1 MELRGARHLGWGA
14 GSGGGTGKA
23 ERDPHAVCL
32 VLTPQNETAGH
43 RVLLPGLRGHLKP
56 EAEVAGTWPA
66 LGILWDSRKP
76 DRPCW
81 SWSEA
86 RPVLPAVLGH
96 CTALPSAPEP
106 PQAQVRHTPHTHKMW
121 PSGCEC
127 AASRGGRLWSPS
139 PFHLPGY
146 LEPTQTHTVGMQLPT
161 PSPG

>member
-1 MELRGARHLGWGA
+1 MGEGLGKQRETPVRCVWSSPHRMRTQERQAR
-14 GSGGGTGKA
+14 
-23 ERDPHAVCL
+23 
-32 VLTPQNETAGH
+32 

-86 RPVLPAVLGH
+86 RPGLPAVLGH

-106 PQAQVRHTPHTHKMW
+106 PQAQVRHTPHTHKMC

-127 AASRGGRLWSPS
+127 AAS
-139 PFHLPGY
+139 
-146 LEPTQTHTVGMQLPT
+146 
-161 PSPG
+161 